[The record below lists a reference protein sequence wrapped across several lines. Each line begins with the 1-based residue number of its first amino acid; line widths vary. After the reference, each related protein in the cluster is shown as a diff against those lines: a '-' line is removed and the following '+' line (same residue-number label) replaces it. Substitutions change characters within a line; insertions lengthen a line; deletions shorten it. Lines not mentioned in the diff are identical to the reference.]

1 MALPCSH
8 SDPVLM
14 GKHLSASTNRDA
26 IIAALAE
33 RQHGVVSRAQ
43 LLHAG
48 VSRKAIDVRLT
59 RGQLRLLH
67 RGVFQVGP
75 IVAVRA
81 REMAAHLA
89 CGATSV
95 VSHRSAAALWQL
107 LPPIES
113 EQPVEI
119 LVRARERC
127 RPGILVRRARS
138 LRKEEV
144 THLDLIPVTTAART
158 IVDLAA
164 TVSARELEQ
173 ALAQALARRMTTRAQ
188 LERALDRMN
197 GRRGSARLRAFLI
210 GEAALTRSEAEER
223 LLRLIRR
230 AKLPEPATNARV
242 AGFEVDFLWREARL
256 VVEVDGY
263 AFHSDAAAFEKDRH
277 RDFALTSTGLRV
289 VRVTWKQLLRE
300 PEVIL
305 VRLAQS
311 LGHR

>member
-1 MALPCSH
+1 MRKKRTAFTSP
-8 SDPVLM
+8 
-14 GKHLSASTNRDA
+14 DA
-26 IIAALAE
+26 VIARLAE

-48 VSRKAIDVRLT
+48 LSAKVIDGRLA
-59 RGQLRLLH
+59 RGQLRPLH

-75 IVAVRA
+75 IMAARA

-89 CGATSV
+89 CGASSV
-95 VSHRSAAALWQL
+95 VSHRSAAVFWQL
-107 LPPIES
+107 LAPHDPQ
-113 EQPVEI
+113 QPVEI

-127 RPGILVRRARS
+127 RPGIVVRRAGS
-138 LRKEEV
+138 LRDDEV
-144 THLDLIPVTTAART
+144 TKLDGIPITTAART

-164 TVSARELEQ
+164 SVSARELEQ
-173 ALAQALARRMTTRAQ
+173 ALAQSLARRLTTRAQ
-188 LERALDRMN
+188 LERKVVRAN
-197 GRRGSARLRAFLI
+197 GRRGTARLRALLH
-210 GEAALTRSEAEER
+210 GEAALTRSDAEER

-230 AKLPEPATNARV
+230 AQLPEPATNTPI
-242 AGFEVDFLWREARL
+242 AGYEVDFLWRDARL

-263 AFHSDAAAFEKDRH
+263 AYHADATAFEKDRR

-289 VRVTWKQLLRE
+289 VRVTWKQLVQE

-311 LGHR
+311 LVQR